1 MSADK
6 QASKWT
12 LHVQLPS
19 VPTTEIASIRREVPA
34 AWNHFLRP
42 VGVLRLNLTPL
53 ETVEMECVFGDI
65 TPMVNIDTGELLAD
79 EPTVVNADKPEQPR

>member
-1 MSADK
+1 
-6 QASKWT
+6 
-12 LHVQLPS
+12 
-19 VPTTEIASIRREVPA
+19 
-34 AWNHFLRP
+34 
-42 VGVLRLNLTPL
+42 VLRLNLTPL